1 METEIFAGDF
11 REIDLR
17 EQQEIN
23 GGVFPIL
30 VGIVIGITVTAGG
43 ELFRDWDNFKNG
55 LTGRPEEEN

>member
-11 REIDLR
+11 REIGLR

-30 VGIVIGITVTAGG
+30 IGLVIGLSVTAGG
-43 ELFRDWDNFKNG
+43 EIFRDWDNFKNG
-55 LTGRPEEEN
+55 LMGRLEVEN

>member
-1 METEIFAGDF
+1 METEIFTEDF

-30 VGIVIGITVTAGG
+30 IGFIIGISVTAGG

-55 LTGRPEEEN
+55 LVGRPEE